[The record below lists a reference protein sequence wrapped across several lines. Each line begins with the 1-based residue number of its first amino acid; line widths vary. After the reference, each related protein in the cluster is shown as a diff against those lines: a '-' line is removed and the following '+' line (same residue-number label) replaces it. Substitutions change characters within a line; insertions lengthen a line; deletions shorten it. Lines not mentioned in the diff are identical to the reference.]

1 MIYLLSILVIAISII
16 WATYRA
22 VRDLIKSGD
31 KQNFNAGVVVVASVW
46 IGGVRLIFILI
57 EKL

>member
-1 MIYLLSILVIAISII
+1 MIYLLSILAIAISII

-22 VRDLIKSGD
+22 VQDLIKSGD
-31 KQNFNAGVVVVASVW
+31 KKLFNAGVGVIASVW